1 MNDSESEILGLVVL
15 ISMGGRRKP
24 ITKINL
30 TESLEIFS
38 DNLVDIKQA
47 CIENVSD
54 ILMNTPHQ
62 TTGDAKHWVEV
73 IAERTDESVETLEL
87 EVRKMIIKEKTEHY
101 LRTIKRI
108 DAIQN
113 PVKSFN
119 KITEVDIERARE
131 YPIEEMYD
139 NGRLFNG
146 GSGRKC
152 GRCPFHKERTP
163 SFYIHSDNR
172 WSCFGSCS
180 EHGDS
185 IAYYMKL
192 HNVNFIQAVKAL
204 M

>member
-1 MNDSESEILGLVVL
+1 M
-15 ISMGGRRKP
+15 
-24 ITKINL
+24 TL

-38 DNLVDIKQA
+38 DNLTDIKQA

-54 ILMNTPHQ
+54 ILMNTPHKS
-62 TTGDAKHWVEV
+62 TGLRRYFVEM
-73 IAERTDESVETLEL
+73 IAERIGDSVENIELEL
-87 EVRKMIIKEKTEHY
+87 RKITIKEKTEHY

-152 GRCPFHKERTP
+152 GRCPFHEERTP
-163 SFYIHSDNR
+163 SFYIHADNR

-192 HNVNFIQAVKAL
+192 HNVDFIQAVKAL